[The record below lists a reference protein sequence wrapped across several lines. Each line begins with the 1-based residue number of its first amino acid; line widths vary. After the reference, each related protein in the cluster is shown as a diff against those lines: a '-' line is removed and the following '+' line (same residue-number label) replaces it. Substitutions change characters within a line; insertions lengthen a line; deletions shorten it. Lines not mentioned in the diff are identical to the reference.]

1 MAGTSAAEKTVSPI
15 IVPGQLVLRTIH
27 GRNGKFNVGKLVR
40 ISAKVTGDFGAS

>member
-1 MAGTSAAEKTVSPI
+1 MTAKSAPEQSVSPI